1 VAASAAHVT
10 SANAAA
16 VNAAN
21 AAAMALTPAQLAQL
35 AIPNNTTNTSTLC
48 GMDLILEEYSRELY
62 GDPRRWY
69 DLVRTQQLV
78 RRNQMY
84 NPNGAANVQ
93 AYHMR
98 WPIPQGLINAVLSGP
113 AYPQNNGY

>member
-1 VAASAAHVT
+1 M
-10 SANAAA
+10 AAA
-16 VNAAN
+16 NTAN
-21 AAAMALTPAQLAQL
+21 GAAMALTPAQLAQL
-35 AIPNNTTNTSTLC
+35 AIPNNTTTASPC
-48 GMDLILEEYSRELY
+48 GMDLILEEYSREFY

-78 RRNQMY
+78 RRNQKY

-93 AYHMR
+93 AYHAR
-98 WPIPQGLINAVLSGP
+98 WPIPQQLINAVLTGP